1 MPKIKR
7 QKSKVHWKI
16 QKWIAG
22 IPPSLFYFAKAAK
35 KPVTADKS
43 AKQKAGRHT
52 GGGFATAD
60 KSSLSF
66 DFVLRSSTTENGLG
80 RKIVALLRP
89 FVT

>member
-1 MPKIKR
+1 MEK
-7 QKSKVHWKI
+7 QKSKVHCKI

-35 KPVTADKS
+35 KPATADKS
-43 AKQKAGRHT
+43 AKQTAGRHT
-52 GGGFATAD
+52 GGGFAMAN

-66 DFVLRSSTTENGLG
+66 DFILRSSTTENGLG
-80 RKIVALLRP
+80 RKIVVLLRP